1 MKKVLLVTERYDPTA
16 DNLILLL
23 RRRGAPFLR
32 LNLDCYPEETQL
44 TYSTTVKGFD
54 GSIESDGRSV
64 PFGEIGSVWYR
75 ASHARGLPTSLAAE
89 EREFAKR
96 EAESVLDALP
106 AITDWRWIN
115 DPRRHREAGWKPA
128 QLSVARRLGFAIPQT
143 VISNDPAKVRDFW
156 QRCGG
161 EIIYKPLAQS
171 MVLEPGK
178 AIFTGVVTDKEMASL
193 NLIKHTPG
201 IFQELVP
208 KAYEVRVTTIAG
220 KNFAVKLMS
229 QEKKHTSLDW
239 RVAPYDLKHEP
250 VILPPDVH
258 DKISAFM
265 AEFKINYGCLDFI
278 VTPGGHYVFLECN
291 PRGQYLWI
299 EYLTGLPITEA
310 IADAL
315 TTAEGPDDRSAGAF
329 VRKSAGRRGAS
340 P

>member
-1 MKKVLLVTERYDPTA
+1 MSMKRVLLVTERYDPTA
-16 DNLILLL
+16 DNLILILQG
-23 RRRGAPFLR
+23 RGASFLR
-32 LNLDCYPEETQL
+32 LNLDCYPEESRL
-44 TYSTTVKGFD
+44 TYNVTAENFD

-75 ASHARGLPTSLAAE
+75 ASHARGFSTGLAAE
-89 EREFAKR
+89 EREFATR

-106 AITDWRWIN
+106 AVTAWRWIN

-128 QLSVARRLGFAIPQT
+128 QLSVARQLGFAIPKT
-143 VISNDPAKVRDFW
+143 VISNDPAKVRNFC

-161 EIIYKPLAQS
+161 EVIYKPLAQS
-171 MVLEPGK
+171 MVLAPGK
-178 AIFTGVVTDKEMASL
+178 AIFTGVVTGKEMASL
-193 NLIKHTPG
+193 DLIKRTPG

-208 KAYEVRVTTIAG
+208 KAYEVRVTFIDG

-229 QEKKHTSLDW
+229 QEKEHTSLDW

-250 VILPPDVH
+250 ITLPSDIH
-258 DKISAFM
+258 DKITAFM
-265 AEFKINYGCLDFI
+265 TEFKIVYGCLDFI

-299 EYLTGLPITEA
+299 EYLTGLPISEA

-315 TTAEGPDDRSAGAF
+315 TA
-329 VRKSAGRRGAS
+329 
-340 P
+340 